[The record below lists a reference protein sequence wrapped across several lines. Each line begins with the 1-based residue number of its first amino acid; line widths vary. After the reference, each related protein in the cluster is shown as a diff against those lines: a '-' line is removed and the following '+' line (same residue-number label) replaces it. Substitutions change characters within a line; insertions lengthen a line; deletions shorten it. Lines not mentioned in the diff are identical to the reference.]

1 MSEHIKTVSQHM
13 IAHLQSENSMER
25 HKERLRVETSE
36 LARDVRGNNTANIS
50 SVDEQ
55 MLLTLESLQIQL
67 A

>member
-1 MSEHIKTVSQHM
+1 M
-13 IAHLQSENSMER
+13 IAHLQSENSLDR

-36 LARDVRGNNTANIS
+36 LARDVRGNNTANIT